1 MKFGIVG
8 AGRIGRVHAQSIQ
21 QAISGSSVVAIT
33 DVIKKSAE
41 SAAAEFGIPK
51 VYDSYEELV
60 KDPNV
65 DAVLVC
71 SSTDTHATV
80 AIAAANAKKHV
91 FCEKPVD
98 LSVEKILAV
107 KEAVTKNGVKL
118 QVGFNRR
125 FDHNFSR
132 IKELSDSGELG
143 KIEMIKITSRDPAPP
158 PIEYVKVSGGI
169 FTDMT
174 IHDFDMACFQ
184 AGCPV
189 TEVYAKGAVLVD
201 KAIGEAGDIDT
212 ALITLTFENGV
223 IGLIDNSRR
232 AAYGYDQRLEVF
244 GSKGAAVA
252 ENDKPTTVTVLTEKT
267 VSSDKP
273 LYFFLERYMK
283 SFTDEIKAFIDSV
296 ENNKPTL
303 VDIDD
308 GLRPI
313 LIAQAAKKSL
323 DENRPVK
330 VEKY

>member
-41 SAAAEFGIPK
+41 AAAAEFGIPK
-51 VYDSYEELV
+51 VYDSFEELV
-60 KDPNV
+60 KDPEV
-65 DAVLVC
+65 EAVLVC

-107 KEAVTKNGVKL
+107 KEAVNKNGVKL

-158 PIEYVKVSGGI
+158 PIE
-169 FTDMT
+169 
-174 IHDFDMACFQ
+174 
-184 AGCPV
+184 
-189 TEVYAKGAVLVD
+189 
-201 KAIGEAGDIDT
+201 
-212 ALITLTFENGV
+212 
-223 IGLIDNSRR
+223 
-232 AAYGYDQRLEVF
+232 
-244 GSKGAAVA
+244 
-252 ENDKPTTVTVLTEKT
+252 
-267 VSSDKP
+267 
-273 LYFFLERYMK
+273 
-283 SFTDEIKAFIDSV
+283 
-296 ENNKPTL
+296 
-303 VDIDD
+303 
-308 GLRPI
+308 
-313 LIAQAAKKSL
+313 
-323 DENRPVK
+323 
-330 VEKY
+330 